1 MKLTFLGTGTSS
13 GIPLI
18 ACDCAVCSSK
28 DWRDKRLRC
37 SVLIEWDDTKVIID
51 VGTDFRQQ
59 LLRENVKQLDAV
71 LITHAHFDHIGG
83 LDELRAFN
91 FKQGKDMDVYADVL
105 ASNMVTNMFAYVFA
119 ANKYPGTPN
128 LNLKTFQEYDAF
140 KIGGKKIQTIEI
152 FHGNMPITSFRID
165 NFTYITDAKTVSE
178 ESKKLIKGT
187 GTLVLNAVRITPH
200 HSHFNLEEALDFI
213 EEMEVKNA
221 YLIHLSHRFAK
232 HSDIEKMLPPHVHV
246 AYDGLQLE
254 V

>member
-18 ACDCAVCSSK
+18 ACDCVVCTSK

-37 SVLIEWDDTKVIID
+37 SVLLEWADTKIIID

-105 ASNMVTNMFAYVFA
+105 ASNMITNMFAYVFA
-119 ANKYPGTPN
+119 ENKYPGTPN
-128 LNLKTFQEYDAF
+128 LNLKTFLEEDSF
-140 KIGGKKIQTIEI
+140 LIGGKKIQTIEV
-152 FHGNMPITSFRID
+152 FHGKMPITSFRID
-165 NFTYITDAKTVSE
+165 KFTYITDGKTISE
-178 ESKKLIKGT
+178 DSKKLIKGT
-187 GTLVLNAVRITPH
+187 ETLVINAVRTEPH
-200 HSHFNLEEALDFI
+200 HSHFNLEEALVFI
-213 EEMEVKNA
+213 DEMQVKNA
-221 YLIHLSHRFAK
+221 YLIHLSHRFNK
-232 HSDIEKMLPPHVHV
+232 HAEIEKILPPHVHV